1 MARVLGSDFIG
12 MMQRRMRDE
21 TYPRP
26 AVAGGLPPEDKVV
39 GFIVLINNLDVAVEY
54 IKRIVHGHLDVVDD
68 ASKRTRSLVDLFP
81 MGKEAQAVRSSLE
94 ALENGFSTKAR
105 ELLGDGITVLF
116 GQVLKPRVRTLLGE
130 CFKEADYGAGAGHA
144 ENERDGMS
152 DAYSD
157 AEVADG
163 AGAAGGKKSIKN
175 RVQHGW
181 DLLTR
186 PLKRV
191 LTAGAYDKLLS
202 AAVTFVANVLER
214 RIWAYHGKVGTLGAV
229 ALERDVVDVVN
240 VVTRGERFDLR
251 EGFARCVEIVT
262 VMNLEEEE
270 WEGQAREGEG
280 ENGGEMGWVLS
291 AEERERAR
299 ALLG

>member
-68 ASKRTRSLVDLFP
+68 ASKRKTRSLVDLFP
-81 MGKEAQAVRSSLE
+81 MGKEAQAVRASLE

-116 GQVLKPRVRTLLGE
+116 GQVLKPRVRTLLGD
-130 CFKEADYGAGAGHA
+130 CFKEADYGAGYA
-144 ENERDGMS
+144 ESERDAMS
-152 DAYSD
+152 DGYSD
-157 AEVADG
+157 GDVGDG
-163 AGAAGGKKSIKN
+163 AGVAGGKKSIKN
-175 RVQHGW
+175 RMQHGW

-191 LTAGAYDKLLS
+191 LTAGVYDKLLS
-202 AAVTFVANVLER
+202 AAVSFVANVLER

-270 WEGQAREGEG
+270 WEGQVREGEG
-280 ENGGEMGWVLS
+280 GDAGEMGWVLS
-291 AEERERAR
+291 KEERERAR